1 MSIHKD
7 ERQPGKWVVSLRER
21 DWTGQV
27 KQHKKRGFSTQREAK
42 AYERERLSNVS
53 DCNSLT
59 LRGLYEIY
67 IKDCEIRLK
76 AATVVSIKQIFQ
88 HHILPAMGEKAL
100 DDITPLILRNWLL
113 SLKEQGFTY
122 STINTQRC
130 RLSAFFGY
138 AVRYYGL
145 RSNPLSVV
153 TGVLQREKTEHKIYT
168 VDQFKQF
175 MEACAPKCALAFK
188 VLFYTGLRKGELLG
202 LQYGDL
208 KGNILHVG
216 RQRTAHGISTP
227 KTPSSVRS
235 VSIPESL
242 VDGILDRKRRT
253 YGSTDRDFIF
263 PFHVQT
269 LDNASQRAAAKAGLE
284 CIGVH
289 GFRHSHASILIS
301 KGLPVTIISKRLG
314 HSSPAMT
321 LNVYAHA
328 IKKDNDKVIDV
339 LNSL

>member
-153 TGVLQREKTEHKIYT
+153 TGVLQREKPSTRYT
-168 VDQFKQF
+168 PLTNSSSLWRLARPSAPWHSRCCFIRD
-175 MEACAPKCALAFK
+175 CAKVSFWGFSMGILKVISCTLA
-188 VLFYTGLRKGELLG
+188 GRELRTA
-202 LQYGDL
+202 YR
-208 KGNILHVG
+208 
-216 RQRTAHGISTP
+216 RQRRLR
-227 KTPSSVRS
+227 PSGMYQSRS
-235 VSIPESL
+235 RLWMRYWIE
-242 VDGILDRKRRT
+242 
-253 YGSTDRDFIF
+253 RDE
-263 PFHVQT
+263 
-269 LDNASQRAAAKAGLE
+269 RM
-284 CIGVH
+284 
-289 GFRHSHASILIS
+289 
-301 KGLPVTIISKRLG
+301 GLPIGTLFF
-314 HSSPAMT
+314 HSMSRRWIT
-321 LNVYAHA
+321 LRRERRQRRDWNV
-328 IKKDNDKVIDV
+328 
-339 LNSL
+339 